1 MNKQHFMKELAYHLK
16 GLSSE
21 DRNNILQDYEDHFK
35 IAQIEGRD
43 EQSVILELDSPRL
56 IAQKR
61 LTDFNVSQVVREEK
75 QTELTPANK
84 SRSPMQSLILALVLI
99 IFNVVIVFVPA
110 IILFFVWFAVWGIAI
125 GFSLTPI
132 VWVLSLF
139 WRSVSTILTALP
151 EFFVVLTLV
160 SVGVLLI
167 ILMIYVTKILF
178 FVLKGYLKWNVEV
191 IRG

>member
-1 MNKQHFMKELAYHLK
+1 MKELAYHLK